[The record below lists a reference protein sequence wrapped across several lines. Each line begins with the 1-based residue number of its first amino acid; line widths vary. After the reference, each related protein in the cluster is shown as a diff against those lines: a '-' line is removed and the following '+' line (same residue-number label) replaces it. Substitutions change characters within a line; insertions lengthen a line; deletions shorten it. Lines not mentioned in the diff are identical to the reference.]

1 MAQKNENGDWIDARG
16 KLVPPAYVAPTDRK
30 KDATVEGVVNEA
42 LKLEKNLQN
51 LKAKW
56 MNKIRAYQE
65 LIAKQAGVVITG
77 KGNITL
83 TNFSGD
89 KQVEF
94 TMHDILRF
102 DERIQIAKA
111 LIDNCLKRWGSNA
124 NPNLV
129 VVVDQAFEIDKQGR
143 INIQAILKLRALN
156 IKDEEWQKAMT
167 IINEA
172 LSVCG
177 TRQYLNVRVRATGT
191 DRFRTINL
199 NMSSI

>member
-1 MAQKNENGDWIDARG
+1 MAKKNENGDWIDSRG
-16 KLVPPAYVAPTDRK
+16 RSIPPNYIDPIDRK
-30 KDATVEGVVNEA
+30 KDATVESIVNEA

-51 LKAKW
+51 LKTKW

-65 LIAKQAGVVITG
+65 LIAKQAGVVITD

-94 TMHDILRF
+94 AMHDILQF
-102 DERIQIAKA
+102 DEKIQVAKA
-111 LIDNCLKRWGSNA
+111 LIDQCLKRWGADA
-124 NPNLV
+124 NPNLIIV
-129 VVVDQAFEIDKQGR
+129 VNQAFEVDKQGR
-143 INIQAILKLRALN
+143 INLQSILKLRTLN
-156 IKDEEWQKAMT
+156 IKDEQWKSAMA

-172 LSVCG
+172 LRVCG
-177 TRQYLNVRVRATGT
+177 TRQYLNVRVRETST
-191 DRFRTINL
+191 DKFRTINL

>member
-16 KLVPPAYVAPTDRK
+16 KAIPPSYVKPIDKK
-30 KDATVEGVVNEA
+30 KDATVESIVNEA
-42 LKLEKNLQN
+42 LSLEKKLKT

-56 MNKIRAYQE
+56 LHKVRAYQE
-65 LIAKQAGVVITG
+65 LIAMESGVVING

-94 TMHDILRF
+94 AMHDILKF
-102 DERIQIAKA
+102 DEKIQVAKA
-111 LIDNCLKRWGSNA
+111 IIDNCLKRWGADA

-129 VVVDQAFEIDKQGR
+129 AVVNQAFEVDKQGR

-172 LSVCG
+172 LNVCG
-177 TRQYLNVRVRATGT
+177 TRQYLNVRIRENET
-191 DRFRTINL
+191 DKFRTINL